1 MYLIQ
6 NIKSIF
12 NKSNTIERGDIMRV
26 GLPVAG
32 FALLTAIAALIR
44 IPLPFT
50 PVPITMQTFV
60 VLLSGVILGGRKGTI
75 SQIIYVSA
83 GIAGLPIFA
92 GMTSGIALLAGST
105 GGFLAGF
112 IVAPK
117 VVGLVLG
124 ESKKRGRLILAL
136 IAGTVTIFLLGNA
149 WLLILMNGDVAKTLS
164 LGFIPFLPGAVIKVG
179 LVIAVVE
186 AMRFRNKNK

>member
-1 MYLIQ
+1 LIQ

>member
-1 MYLIQ
+1 MYLNQ
-6 NIKSIF
+6 NIRSILT
-12 NKSNTIERGDIMRV
+12 KAKTIEQGDILRV

-60 VLLSGVILGGRKGTI
+60 VLLSGVMLGGGKGSM

-83 GIAGLPIFA
+83 GVIGLPIFA
-92 GMTSGIALLAGST
+92 GMTSGIALLSGAT

-117 VVGLVLG
+117 VVGLILG
-124 ESKKRGRLILAL
+124 ESKERGRLIIAL
-136 IAGTVTIFLLGNA
+136 VAGTIIIFLSGNL
-149 WLLILMNGDVAKTLS
+149 WLWIIMNGSIAKTLS
-164 LGFIPFLPGAVIKVG
+164 LGFIPFLPGAVIKIG

-186 AMRFRNKNK
+186 ALRFRNKNN

>member
-1 MYLIQ
+1 LNQ
-6 NIKSIF
+6 NIRSIF
-12 NKSNTIERGDIMRV
+12 TKVRTIEQGDILRI

-32 FALLTAIAALIR
+32 FAFLTAIAALIR

-60 VLLSGVILGGRKGTI
+60 VLLSGVMLGGGKGSI

-83 GIAGLPIFA
+83 GVIGLPIFA
-92 GMTSGIALLAGST
+92 GMTSGIALLSGAT

-117 VVGLVLG
+117 VVGVIIG
-124 ESKKRGRLILAL
+124 ESKERSRLIFAL
-136 IAGTVTIFLLGNA
+136 IAGTVTIFLLGNL
-149 WLLILMNGDVAKTLS
+149 WLWIIMKGSVAQTLS
-164 LGFIPFLPGAVIKVG
+164 LGFIPFLPGAVIKIG

-186 AMRFRNKNK
+186 AMRFRKKNN

>member
-1 MYLIQ
+1 MIQ

-12 NKSNTIERGDIMRV
+12 NKSNTIERGDILRV

-105 GGFLAGF
+105 GGFLVGF

-117 VVGLVLG
+117 VIGLVLG
-124 ESKKRGRLILAL
+124 ESKERGRLILAL

-149 WLLILMNGDVAKTLS
+149 WLLILMNGDVAKPLS

>member
-1 MYLIQ
+1 MNQ

-12 NKSNTIERGDIMRV
+12 NKSNTIERGDILRV

-60 VLLSGVILGGRKGTI
+60 VLLSGVILGGRKGSM
-75 SQIIYVSA
+75 SQIIYVTA
-83 GIAGLPIFA
+83 GVAGLPIFA

-124 ESKKRGRLILAL
+124 ESKERGRLILAL
-136 IAGTVTIFLLGNA
+136 IAGTTTIFLLGNA
-149 WLLILMNGDVAKTLS
+149 WLLVLMNGDVAKTLS
-164 LGFIPFLPGAVIKVG
+164 LGLIPFLPGAVIKAG

-186 AMRFRNKNK
+186 AMRLRKKNK

>member
-1 MYLIQ
+1 MIQ

-12 NKSNTIERGDIMRV
+12 NKSNTIERGDILRV

-105 GGFLAGF
+105 GGFLVGF

-117 VVGLVLG
+117 VIGLVLG
-124 ESKKRGRLILAL
+124 ESKERGRLILAL

>member
-1 MYLIQ
+1 LNQ

-12 NKSNTIERGDIMRV
+12 NKSNTIERGDILRV

-60 VLLSGVILGGRKGTI
+60 VLLSGVILGGRKGSM
-75 SQIIYVSA
+75 SQIIYVTA
-83 GIAGLPIFA
+83 GVAGLPIFA

-124 ESKKRGRLILAL
+124 ESKERGRLILAL
-136 IAGTVTIFLLGNA
+136 IAGTATIFLLGNA
-149 WLLILMNGDVAKTLS
+149 WLLVLMNGDVAKTLS
-164 LGFIPFLPGAVIKVG
+164 LGLIPFLPGAVIKAG

-186 AMRFRNKNK
+186 AMRLRKKNK

>member
-1 MYLIQ
+1 MNQ

-12 NKSNTIERGDIMRV
+12 TKSKTIERSDILRV

-32 FALLTAIAALIR
+32 FAFLTAIAALIR

-50 PVPITMQTFV
+50 PVPITMQTFI
-60 VLLSGVILGGRKGTI
+60 VLLSGVILGGRKGSM
-75 SQIIYVSA
+75 SQFIYVSA
-83 GIAGLPIFA
+83 GVAGLPIFA
-92 GMTSGIALLAGST
+92 GMTSGITLLAGST

-117 VVGLVLG
+117 VIGLVLG
-124 ESKKRGRLILAL
+124 ESEERGRLIIAL
-136 IAGTVTIFLLGNA
+136 IAGTATIFLLGNA
-149 WLLILMNGDVAKTLS
+149 WLLILMNGAVAETLS
-164 LGFIPFLPGAVIKVG
+164 LGFIPFLPGAVLKVG